1 MAAIAESRA
10 RALRHLIPPPR
21 LKLSDWIEANLV
33 LPAGTSAL
41 PGRVRLFPYQREIAD
56 AISDPLLE
64 RVTLLKATRVG
75 FSSLLTAA
83 IGSHVVNDPAPILL
97 LLPTQDDCRDVVVS
111 ELEPVFAATPVLR
124 GLLSDDTEQGE
135 RNTLLSRRFPG
146 GSLEDHRQPRTKKL
160 TQAYL
165 PNSAD

>member
-56 AISDPLLE
+56 AINDPLLE

-83 IGSHVVNDPAPILL
+83 IGSYVVNDPAPILL
-97 LLPTQDDCRDVVVS
+97 LCQHRTTVVTSWSASWSLCSRRPPSCAACSLMTLRRVS
-111 ELEPVFAATPVLR
+111 ETHCCRAASPVVA
-124 GLLSDDTEQGE
+124 
-135 RNTLLSRRFPG
+135 
-146 GSLEDHRQPRTKKL
+146 
-160 TQAYL
+160 
-165 PNSAD
+165 